1 MLILPLALYNLI
13 PYLVRSSLNFLL
25 ETWIRCMAFKVEK
38 SDLEGVL
45 IIEPVI
51 HIDPRGSFFESFQK
65 ERYKELGIVEEF
77 VQDNQSVSQKHTIRG
92 LHYRVEPGQSKLVRV
107 IRGEVFD
114 VVVDIRKNS
123 STFGQWRGYKLS
135 DANYL
140 QIYIPAGF
148 AHGFCVLSESAEFL
162 YKVSEYYAP
171 EKEKGIMWNDPEIGI
186 EWPTTNPFLSEKDKG
201 NPALKDL

>member
-1 MLILPLALYNLI
+1 MNL
-13 PYLVRSSLNFLL
+13 
-25 ETWIRCMAFKVEK
+25 KVEK

-45 IIEPVI
+45 IIEPAV
-51 HIDPRGSFFESFQK
+51 HTDLRGRFFESFQK
-65 ERYKELGIVEEF
+65 KRYEELGITEEF
-77 VQDNQSVSQKHTIRG
+77 VQDNQSVSQKNTIRG

-107 IRGEVFD
+107 IQGLVFD

-123 STFGQWRGYKLS
+123 PTFGQWRGYTLS
-135 DANYL
+135 DSNYL
-140 QIYIPAGF
+140 QIYIPVGF
-148 AHGFCVLSESAEFL
+148 AHGFCVLSETAEFL
-162 YKVSEYYAP
+162 YKVSEYYSA

>member
-1 MLILPLALYNLI
+1 MAL
-13 PYLVRSSLNFLL
+13 
-25 ETWIRCMAFKVEK
+25 KVEK

-45 IIEPVI
+45 IIEPSVYT
-51 HIDPRGSFFESFQK
+51 DSRGSFFESFQK
-65 ERYKELGIVEEF
+65 ERYKELGITEEF

-92 LHYRVEPGQSKLVRV
+92 LHYRVDPGQSKLVRV

-123 STFGQWRGYKLS
+123 TTFGQWRGYTLS
-135 DANYL
+135 ASNYL
-140 QIYIPAGF
+140 QIYIPVGF

-162 YKVSEYYAP
+162 YKVSEYYSA

-186 EWPTTNPFLSEKDKG
+186 EWPTSSPVLSEKDKH